1 VVEAAGDAGGGG
13 AGDGGGAESDFCLT
27 ILPKEIAMGLDI
39 RIPLGLMFLVTGGL
53 MTLYGL
59 FTRGSAIYEKSLDMN
74 INLIWGGLMFVFGL
88 VMYILGR
95 RPRRLVASRV
105 EGSERPLK

>member
-1 VVEAAGDAGGGG
+1 
-13 AGDGGGAESDFCLT
+13 
-27 ILPKEIAMGLDI
+27 MGLDI

-53 MTLYGL
+53 MALYGL

-88 VMYILGR
+88 VMYLMGR
-95 RPRRLVASRV
+95 RPMRYITSPKTSISPPQIRLMFMS
-105 EGSERPLK
+105 SDFS

>member
-1 VVEAAGDAGGGG
+1 
-13 AGDGGGAESDFCLT
+13 
-27 ILPKEIAMGLDI
+27 MGLDI

-53 MTLYGL
+53 MALYGL
-59 FTRGSAIYEKSLDMN
+59 FTCGSAIYEKSLDMN

-88 VMYILGR
+88 VMYIMGR

-105 EGSERPLK
+105 ESTEEPLGRPPRH

>member
-1 VVEAAGDAGGGG
+1 
-13 AGDGGGAESDFCLT
+13 
-27 ILPKEIAMGLDI
+27 MGLDI

-53 MTLYGL
+53 MAVYGL

-74 INLIWGGLMFVFGL
+74 INLIWGSLMFVFGL

-105 EGSERPLK
+105 GGTERPLGKDGAH